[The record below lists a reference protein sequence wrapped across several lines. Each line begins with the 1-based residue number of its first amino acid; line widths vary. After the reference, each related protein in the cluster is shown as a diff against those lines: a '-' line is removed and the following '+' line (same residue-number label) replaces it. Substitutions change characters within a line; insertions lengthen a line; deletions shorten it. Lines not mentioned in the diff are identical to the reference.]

1 MVTEEFL
8 ERTQKYLLCQSW
20 YLSGARSLES
30 SEAFNWLM
38 EEKNQQLY
46 LSGSDEGLP
55 KLVKLAKYFLLNKEV
70 SEYYVFP
77 DFIVLQN
84 C

>member
-1 MVTEEFL
+1 MMTKEFL
-8 ERTQKYLLCQSW
+8 ERTLKYLLCQSW

-38 EEKNQQLY
+38 KEENQQFY

-55 KLVKLAKYFLLNKEV
+55 KLVKLAKYFLLDKEV

-77 DFIVLQN
+77 DFIVL
-84 C
+84 

>member
-1 MVTEEFL
+1 MTEEFL
-8 ERTQKYLLCQSW
+8 ERTLKYLLCQSW

-38 EEKNQQLY
+38 EKKNQQLY

-77 DFIVLQN
+77 DFIVL
-84 C
+84 